1 MVKTLVFGVI
11 WKIILV
17 PPSGTILALMTLS
30 SHFDLVIKIQAK
42 GLEIDNILITKV
54 LSCCMLFS
62 GFFFFFGFLKKKR
75 WLG

>member
-1 MVKTLVFGVI
+1 
-11 WKIILV
+11 
-17 PPSGTILALMTLS
+17 MTLS

-62 GFFFFFGFLKKKR
+62 GFFFFWFFEKKEVAGLKYVS
-75 WLG
+75 